1 MRGHQDQ
8 ALSQAEQA
16 VFWGRTLRHSLSLT
30 YALWHAAALHFLRCD
45 EKAACDVLEEAA
57 AIATQQGFPFWLAK
71 CTVLRGH
78 LLVTR
83 GEAAKGLALAR
94 KGHEDVKAT
103 GALIGE
109 TWRLSLLATCCE
121 HADQPDEAMDLLT
134 TALNVA
140 ERMHERL
147 VEAELHRLKGE
158 WLLAH
163 RQTEA
168 TEAELCFERAFA
180 VAQMQ
185 NAMTYQLRAAT
196 SLARLWL
203 HQGKRNEVHDLL
215 APVYNWFT
223 EGFDTADLKEAKKL
237 LEELT

>member
-1 MRGHQDQ
+1 
-8 ALSQAEQA
+8 
-16 VFWGRTLRHSLSLT
+16 
-30 YALWHAAALHFLRCD
+30 
-45 EKAACDVLEEAA
+45 
-57 AIATQQGFPFWLAK
+57 
-71 CTVLRGH
+71 LRGH

-134 TALNVA
+134 TALDVA
-140 ERMHERL
+140 ERRHERL

-168 TEAELCFERAFA
+168 TEAELCFKRALS
-180 VAQMQ
+180 VAEQQ
-185 NAMTYQLRAAT
+185 NAMTYRLRAAT

-203 HQGKRNEVHDLL
+203 HQGRRNEAHDLL

-223 EGFDTADLKEAKKL
+223 EGLVAPILREARAV
-237 LEELT
+237 LEQIAN